1 MVGHE
6 EEIPMK
12 VDVQREHRW
21 LQQLVGEWTYEGE
34 ASMGPDQPVQ
44 KWHGSES
51 VRTVGD
57 VWVLCEG
64 QGEMPGEGTGT
75 TLMTLGYDPQKQRY
89 VGTFIGSMMT
99 YLWVYEGSLDSAEK
113 ALTLHA
119 EGPSCAGDGTTAKYR
134 DVIEMVNEEHRTL
147 TSHMLGADGA
157 WTKFMTAHYFRKG

>member
-1 MVGHE
+1 
-6 EEIPMK
+6 MK

-34 ASMGPDQPVQ
+34 AAMGPDQPVQ

-64 QGEMPGEGTGT
+64 QGEMPGECTGT

-89 VGTFIGSMMT
+89 VGTFVGSMMT

-113 ALTLHA
+113 ILTLHA
-119 EGPSCAGDGTTAKYR
+119 EGPSCSGDGTMAKYK
-134 DVIEMVNEEHRTL
+134 DVIEIVDEAAPHPDLPHAGR
-147 TSHMLGADGA
+147 DGS
-157 WTKFMTAHYFRKG
+157 WTKFMTAHYVRKD